1 MISGLQK
8 PSSGKIFFGDDDVTE
23 LSTENRGIGLVFQN
37 YALYPHM
44 TVKQNIL
51 FPLQNLKGADK
62 MTKAQMDERAQ
73 WAAGL
78 VQIGKYL
85 AGRGFTSIERLTVNT
100 TTSVGTSGNTVQ
112 QQASYKVNLTD
123 GEVVYLTLTYYTSD
137 ATEGFITFQLVLGAV

>member
-1 MISGLQK
+1 MKKLLSLICLLTLTVCCLGACNFTGNTSGN
-8 PSSGKIFFGDDDVTE
+8 PDTE
-23 LSTENRGIGLVFQN
+23 VKADSKTEEMMLALAENRIDDAK
-37 YALYPHM
+37 ALMYPE
-44 TVKQNIL
+44 K
-51 FPLQNLKGADK
+51 AD
-62 MTKAQMDERAQ
+62 AS
-73 WAAGL
+73 AAGL
-78 VQIGKYL
+78 MQIGKYL